1 MKIAEIILDDDVL
14 PLSDGETEE
23 DPLGGQSSIGDN
35 AGIAAVAAI
44 KDPAPSFGLR
54 LRNFAVDPAS
64 SSSRTSSTDSPPAVS
79 VSG

>member
-1 MKIAEIILDDDVL
+1 MDDDDL

-35 AGIAAVAAI
+35 AGIAAIAAI

-64 SSSRTSSTDSPPAVS
+64 SSSRTSSTDSPPAVP

>member
-1 MKIAEIILDDDVL
+1 ML

-23 DPLGGQSSIGDN
+23 DPLGGQSSVGDT
-35 AGIAAVAAI
+35 AGVAAI
-44 KDPAPSFGLR
+44 AAIRDPAPSFGLR

-64 SSSRTSSTDSPPAVS
+64 SSSRTSSTDSPPAVP